1 MTAMT
6 GTAPTKLERR
16 SREALSA
23 LAVQFLLGM
32 GLNLLPT
39 EDSGGGLIVDGILFV
54 LHVLVGIGV
63 VVVAVRLLVAA
74 RADGV
79 GRTEALWGL
88 VVVALT
94 FVIGVLTVITGSE
107 WLSFLMAAGFAVSAA
122 LYVRTLLLGAAH
134 R

>member
-1 MTAMT
+1 MTATT
-6 GTAPTKLERR
+6 GTAPSKLERR

-32 GLNLLPT
+32 GVNLLPSD
-39 EDSGGGLIVDGILFV
+39 DSGGYVVGGILLG

-63 VVVAVRLLVAA
+63 VIVAGRLPVAA
-74 RADGV
+74 RADGI

-94 FVIGVLTVITGSE
+94 FVIGVLTLISGSE